1 MLIIAHRGASAKA
14 PENTLAAFREAIR
27 AGADLI
33 EMDLRLSRD
42 EEVMVFHDH
51 SLRRTTDGAGWV
63 EDLSRAELRKLD
75 AGSWFSSRYRGEPIP
90 TLEEVIKLLQP
101 HQTGLYLEIKL
112 DPGREEVRSR
122 LVEKTH
128 RILRLYSFRSRA
140 FLASFDREA
149 INISKKIDPE
159 LPTGLIFREPST
171 WENLID
177 DKFGGVDIACARWNI
192 ITTSLIRKARE
203 ADTRVFGWTIK
214 GKTELR
220 AVASLGV
227 DGLAANDPAWLRG
240 ELGILRD
247 ET

>member
-1 MLIIAHRGASAKA
+1 MKIIAHRGASARA
-14 PENTLAAFREAIR
+14 PENTLAAFREAVR
-27 AGADLI
+27 VGSDLI

-51 SLRRTTDGAGWV
+51 SLRRTTSGEGWV
-63 EDLSRAELRKLD
+63 EDLSREELQKLD
-75 AGSWFSSRYRGEPIP
+75 AGSWFSSRYRGELIP
-90 TLEEVIKLLQP
+90 TLEEVIQLLQP

-128 RILRLYSFRSRA
+128 QLLRLYSFRQRA

-149 INISKKIDPE
+149 INISKKLDPA
-159 LPTGLIFREPST
+159 LPTGLIFRDPAI
-171 WENLID
+171 WKDLIV
-177 DKFGGVDIACARWNI
+177 DKFSGVDIACARWNI
-192 ITTSLIRKARE
+192 ITSALIRKARE

-214 GKTELR
+214 SKTELR

-227 DGLAANDPAWLRG
+227 DGLAANDPAWLKHQ
-240 ELGILRD
+240 LGMP
-247 ET
+247 